1 MTIFKN
7 KDDLFKN
14 ISFLKGVGP
23 KLSKYLKNKRI
34 EKINDLLWHLPYS
47 STDRSDMVTLD
58 KLEPGKIQ
66 TIKVRVKRHNFPRI
80 RNLPNKVICEDD
92 FGKIDIVFFNS
103 RENYIKAVLPLNKW
117 VLLSGKVNYY
127 KNSYQITNPDYIT
140 SINKIDY
147 VKKKIPK
154 YSLTEGLNEKSYRK
168 IIEKVIMNLPDLDEW
183 YDNDTLKKF
192 NFKSWKE
199 SILKLHSYEIDN
211 DLNNKYRRRLALDEI
226 MSNLMVLSKNRKRFK
241 ETNKKNKIFDN
252 LIAKHIVE
260 NLNYKLTKG
269 QEEAINEI
277 NKDLKSDKKMFR
289 ILQGDVGSGK
299 TIVSLITSANV
310 LETGFQTSLM
320 APTAILAKQHY
331 NLAKKIFEKTK
342 IKIELLTGKT
352 DYKTRKK
359 ILAEL
364 KKGKID
370 LLIGTHALFQK
381 KIEFKNLGY
390 IIIDEQ
396 HKFGVKQRM
405 SLAEKGGK
413 NCDVLLMSA
422 TPIPRTMMLTIYGDM
437 DVSRLLEKPK
447 NRLPILTYSKPEKKI
462 DELVKIIKKDLSDN
476 NQVFWV
482 CPLIND
488 SQILDYSSVTKRYEW
503 LKKKFPSQ
511 TSILHGELKQ
521 DEKDLI
527 LEKFLQKK
535 TKILV
540 STTVIEVGI
549 DFPDANLIIIENA
562 NKFGLAQLHQL
573 RGRVGRG
580 SRQGKCILLFKDNL
594 SKNSIQRIKILKKS
608 SDGFLIAEEDMKM
621 RGFGDIIGFQQ
632 SGDKFFKI
640 ADPINHA
647 DLFVYAENYLEK
659 IENDNLEKFDFLIKL
674 YDKAEIIYSKN
685 D

>member
-66 TIKVRVKRHNFPRI
+66 TVKVRVKRHNFPRI
-80 RNLPNKVICEDD
+80 RNLPNKVICDDD

-199 SILKLHSYEIDN
+199 SLLKLHNSEINN

-252 LIAKHIVE
+252 LIAKYIVE
-260 NLNYKLTKG
+260 SLNYKLTKA
-269 QEEAINEI
+269 QEEAIKEI

-310 LETGFQTSLM
+310 LENGFQASLM

-352 DYKTRKK
+352 DYKSRKK

-364 KKGKID
+364 KNGKID

-462 DELVKIIKKDLSDN
+462 DELVEIIKKDLSDN

-521 DEKDLI
+521 GEKDLI

-594 SKNSIQRIKILKKS
+594 SKKSI
-608 SDGFLIAEEDMKM
+608 
-621 RGFGDIIGFQQ
+621 
-632 SGDKFFKI
+632 
-640 ADPINHA
+640 
-647 DLFVYAENYLEK
+647 
-659 IENDNLEKFDFLIKL
+659 
-674 YDKAEIIYSKN
+674 
-685 D
+685 